1 MKNAAVRVYRGF
13 EIHWP
18 VGSPGLLVRDPT
30 GDFKK
35 CNEKLFYPNKQ
46 AEKYID
52 AVIKY
57 HGLSKPTM

>member
-1 MKNAAVRVYRGF
+1 MKNAAIRVYRGF

-18 VGSPGLLVRDPT
+18 VGAPGLLVRDPAGEFT
-30 GDFKK
+30 K
-35 CNEKLFYPNKQ
+35 CDEKLFHSNKQ

-57 HGLSKPTM
+57 HCLSKPDT